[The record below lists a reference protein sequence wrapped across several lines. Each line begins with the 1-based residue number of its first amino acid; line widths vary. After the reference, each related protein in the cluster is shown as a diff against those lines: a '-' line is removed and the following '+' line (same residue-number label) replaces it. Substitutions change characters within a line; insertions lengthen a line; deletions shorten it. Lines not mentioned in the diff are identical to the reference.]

1 MAETKKR
8 KTITGKVT
16 KLSSANTVKV
26 EVESK
31 YPHPRFSKIV
41 KHHTN
46 YVIHADSKFEIKVGD
61 IIKFSECSPV
71 SKLKKWEVVEVLTK
85 N

>member
-8 KTITGKVT
+8 KTITGYVT
-16 KLSSANTVKV
+16 KLSSVNTAKV

-41 KHHTN
+41 KHHTS
-46 YVIHADSKFEIKVGD
+46 YVVHVSDKFTLAVGD
-61 IIKFSECSPV
+61 VVKFSECAPV
-71 SKLKKWEVVEVLTK
+71 SKLKKWEIVEVINK
-85 N
+85 

>member
-16 KLSSANTVKV
+16 KVSGINTAKVK
-26 EVESK
+26 VESK

-41 KHHTN
+41 KHHTS
-46 YVIHADSKFEIKVGD
+46 YVVHVSSEFTLAVGD
-61 IIKFSECSPV
+61 NVKFSECAPV
-71 SKLKKWEVVEVLTK
+71 SKLKKWEVVEVLNK
-85 N
+85 

>member
-16 KLSSANTVKV
+16 KVSSAHTAKV

-41 KHHTN
+41 KHHTS
-46 YVIHADSKFEIKVGD
+46 YVVHVSDQFTLNVGD
-61 IIKFSECSPV
+61 SVKFSECRPV
-71 SKLKKWEVVEVLTK
+71 SKLKKWEIVEVLNK
-85 N
+85 

>member
-16 KLSSANTVKV
+16 KISSANTAKV

-41 KHHTN
+41 KHHTS
-46 YVIHADSKFEIKVGD
+46 YVVHVSSEFTLTVGD
-61 IIKFSECSPV
+61 NVKFSECAPV
-71 SKLKKWEVVEVLTK
+71 SKLKKWEVVEVLNK
-85 N
+85 